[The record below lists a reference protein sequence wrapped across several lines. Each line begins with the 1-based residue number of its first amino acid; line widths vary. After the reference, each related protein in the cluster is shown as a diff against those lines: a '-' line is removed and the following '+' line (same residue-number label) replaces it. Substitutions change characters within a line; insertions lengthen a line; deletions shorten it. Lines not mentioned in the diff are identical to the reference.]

1 MSLENFE
8 KSPKTTGYN
17 PKVYKE
23 WVTYAKSINE
33 PPYFYDERFESYEFQ
48 CWLFD
53 NCFSDVIK

>member
-23 WVTYAKSINE
+23 WNGKRGKSK
-33 PPYFYDERFESYEFQ
+33 
-48 CWLFD
+48 
-53 NCFSDVIK
+53 FSLDLLHK